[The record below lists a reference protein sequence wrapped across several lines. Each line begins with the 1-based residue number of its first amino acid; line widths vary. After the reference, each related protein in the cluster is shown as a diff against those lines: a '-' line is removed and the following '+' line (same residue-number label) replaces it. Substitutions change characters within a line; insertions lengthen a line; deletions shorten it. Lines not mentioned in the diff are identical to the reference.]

1 MRIISHLVAVSNN
14 NVIGVNNDLPWNL
27 KDDLAHF
34 KKYTLNKVIIM
45 GRKTFESIG
54 RPLPNRKN
62 YVISRTLKDI
72 PGVFVFDNLESAVL
86 SAEEENKKM
95 GIENEI
101 IIIGGGHLFNETA
114 SSMNK
119 LVITRVDCD
128 IEGDIFYPDIDL
140 SSWKLV
146 KTESYKKDMDNDYDF
161 KIEEYVNL

>member
-1 MRIISHLVAVSNN
+1 MTNTNGSTIDTTFASKIFH
-14 NVIGVNNDLPWNL
+14 
-27 KDDLAHF
+27 
-34 KKYTLNKVIIM
+34 KV
-45 GRKTFESIG
+45 
-54 RPLPNRKN
+54 LPN
-62 YVISRTLKDI
+62 
-72 PGVFVFDNLESAVL
+72 F
-86 SAEEENKKM
+86 EEENKKM